1 MSAWGIGLLVF
12 TFLPFVSGILAGT
25 TMLIM
30 GRMQRTK
37 GPLAAENGRRAA
49 NWGLTYLLASVLLV
63 GAHIAVLFAV
73 QYSTTFFPV
82 GIPLTIWGVI
92 TVAHI
97 IATIVGLVMANGNKV
112 VKWNGIPFFR
122 S

>member
-1 MSAWGIGLLVF
+1 MI
-12 TFLPFVSGILAGT
+12 IL
-25 TMLIM
+25 

-49 NWGLTYLLASVLLV
+49 NWGLTYTLATVVTMLP
-63 GAHIAVLFAV
+63 HFIILFAFDDRIPSGF
-73 QYSTTFFPV
+73 YPM
-82 GIPLTIWGVI
+82 GIFVTLWGVV
-92 TVAHI
+92 TLLHI
-97 IATIVGLVMANGNKV
+97 VVSIVGLVMANGNKV